1 MLFEVAGKF
10 CNGQAIHLAK
20 KTQSYWVVLDL
31 WPEEGGLWALT
42 ELGVWGV
49 ANSKIQSPSG
59 VVVFV
64 FSWCCSREPSLSL
77 ENGKFSFYYPAIQI
91 KLEWIHHLGLFFLS
105 AVPFALSSKP
115 WVGWEGDSAAA
126 EEGRTASWW
135 DTHQPF
141 SPVTRW
147 DPAARFC
154 YRRQFGFCWSNFNGR
169 FLTSCTLFCPGRKV
183 YAMRFEAIPQPVGKG
198 SLWPSS
204 PFEIYKFPCG
214 SESSAWWDLHYSQAK
229 SSSQLTILLWNWRRH
244 TG

>member
-1 MLFEVAGKF
+1 MSSHRA
-10 CNGQAIHLAK
+10 
-20 KTQSYWVVLDL
+20 W
-31 WPEEGGLWALT
+31 GL
-42 ELGVWGV
+42 

-126 EEGRTASWW
+126 EEGRTASWS

-154 YRRQFGFCWSNFNGR
+154 YRRQFGFCWSNLMGDSW
-169 FLTSCTLFCPGRKV
+169 L
-183 YAMRFEAIPQPVGKG
+183 PVHYFVQGGKSMPWDLRQFP
-198 SLWPSS
+198 SLWEKGHFGPHHHLRFTSS
-204 PFEIYKFPCG
+204 PVAQRAQRGEICITLRQNP
-214 SESSAWWDLHYSQAK
+214 AL
-229 SSSQLTILLWNWRRH
+229 N
-244 TG
+244 